1 MKYCT
6 KCGQELNDDAL
17 FCSKCG
23 AKVEEAKEEKVT
35 DIFVEKPAEEEE
47 KPAPVEEKPAPVEE
61 KPVVVE
67 EAIKEEP
74 VKAAKPNA
82 RVKGPRLSIHE
93 QPIKSFLP
101 APLAL
106 IVCSIA
112 IWIIN
117 AVGNTSGIGR
127 VLPLLL
133 FMFLSGFFAVMSMI
147 RAVKTIKRQLYFKAA
162 LSFVSFALLVTC
174 FIIDFIYLVQS

>member
-17 FCSKCG
+17 FCSRCG
-23 AKVEEAKEEKVT
+23 AKVEEVKEEKVT

-47 KPAPVEEKPAPVEE
+47 KPAPVEEKP
-61 KPVVVE
+61 VVVE

-74 VKAAKPNA
+74 VKVAKPNA

-162 LSFVSFALLVTC
+162 LSFVLFALLVTC
-174 FIIDFIYLVQS
+174 FIIDFVFLVQS